1 MAASR
6 IAELCFFCIFSPAR
20 QAALLKFWALVA
32 LFSGPEGL
40 AAKRRSP
47 YLDNIETIGPLKNP
61 CFWLCDAEIRDFA
74 CIVFGGDCLKN
85 GQKKAASSGGSL
97 SAARIV
103 PTCFVA
109 TTDYTASL
117 QSLQDEVTGR
127 FAPKKALGMELSR
140 VYELLSLYRR
150 ADRVAQCGSEIEF
163 GILQDGS
170 KKLVKANFCR
180 DRLCPMCNWRRSLKL
195 YSQVSQVMDVLE
207 SEGYCFLFLTLTL
220 RNCPWDE
227 LPAAIEDF
235 LSGWR
240 FMYHKA
246 PIFRRAVYGTSR
258 ALEITVNHGARTY
271 HPHLHVVL
279 AVKPSY
285 FTSRDYISQAQ
296 WTQLWRSCCDISY
309 DPIVNIK
316 RIKETSQGFKE
327 ISKYAVKGSD
337 FLVGSPELMQRHVS
351 NFLAGLSGRRLVGST
366 GVFKRVQRELCLDD
380 PETGDLVIT
389 DGQQLR
395 DDVYCMM
402 VRYGWCSGVYVRR

>member
-1 MAASR
+1 M
-6 IAELCFFCIFSPAR
+6 
-20 QAALLKFWALVA
+20 
-32 LFSGPEGL
+32 
-40 AAKRRSP
+40 
-47 YLDNIETIGPLKNP
+47 KNP

-170 KKLVKANFCR
+170 KKLAKANFCR

-380 PETGDLVIT
+380 PETGDLVVT

>member
-1 MAASR
+1 MRSFV
-6 IAELCFFCIFSPAR
+6 FFCIFSPAR

-40 AAKRRSP
+40 AAKRRFP
-47 YLDNIETIGPLKNP
+47 YLDNIETIGKTKNAR
-61 CFWLCDAEIRDFA
+61 FWLCDAENRDFSMRKK
-74 CIVFGGDCLKN
+74 VGDYLKN

-97 SAARIV
+97 SAACGGPIDV
-103 PTCFVA
+103 LA
-109 TTDYTASL
+109 TIDYTASL
-117 QSLQDEVTGR
+117 ESVQDEVVGSFT
-127 FAPKKALGMELSR
+127 PKKVLGLELSR

-150 ADRVAQCGSEIEF
+150 ADRVAQCGSDLEF
-163 GILQDGS
+163 GILQDGT

-195 YSQVSQVMDVLE
+195 YLQVSQVMDVLE
-207 SEGYCFLFLTLTL
+207 SRGYSFLFLTLTL

-227 LPAAIEDF
+227 LPAAIQAF

-240 FMYHKA
+240 NLYHDA
-246 PIFRRAVYGTSR
+246 PVFRRAVCGTSR
-258 ALEITVNHGARTY
+258 ALEITVNHGTRTY

-285 FTSRDYISQAQ
+285 FKSKDYISQAQ
-296 WTQLWRSCCDISY
+296 LTQLWRSCCDISY

-327 ISKYAVKGSD
+327 ISKYVVKGSD

-380 PETGDLVIT
+380 PETGDLVII

>member
-1 MAASR
+1 MAKK
-6 IAELCFFCIFSPAR
+6 IA
-20 QAALLKFWALVA
+20 
-32 LFSGPEGL
+32 
-40 AAKRRSP
+40 
-47 YLDNIETIGPLKNP
+47 
-61 CFWLCDAEIRDFA
+61 
-74 CIVFGGDCLKN
+74 
-85 GQKKAASSGGSL
+85 GQTGGSV
-97 SAARIV
+97 SAGDVV
-103 PTCFVA
+103 PTGQLA
-109 TTDYTASL
+109 TTDYTAFLESV
-117 QSLQDEVTGR
+117 QDEVTGR

-220 RNCPWDE
+220 RNCPWDD
-227 LPAAIEDF
+227 LPAAIQAF

-240 FMYHKA
+240 YMYNKSSV
-246 PIFRRAVYGTSR
+246 FRRAVCGTSR

-285 FTSRDYISQAQ
+285 FKSKDYISQAQ

-380 PETGDLVIT
+380 PETGDLVVT